1 MKAALIF
8 SGADLGKE
16 VRPELSRTVVVID
29 LEVPTT
35 TQAVARGFLLLDEL
49 FGLFE
54 VVISST

>member
-8 SGADLGKE
+8 SGAGLGKE
-16 VRPELSRTVVVID
+16 VSSVLSRTVVVID
-29 LEVPTT
+29 PEVPPTT
-35 TQAVARGFLLLDEL
+35 LAVARGFLILDEL